1 MTQPAVTFRR
11 IFKSAI
17 TSKKVIQELI
27 TLMMVGELV
36 SPGREVWLVSPW
48 ITDVPLLD
56 NRAGSFDAVN
66 PEWGHREIRLA
77 DVAVQL
83 MSGGTAVRIVT
94 RPDDH
99 NEVFV
104 RRLEEAA
111 DAAAVRDLISVTMRE
126 RLHTKG
132 ILTSRGFLSGS
143 MNLTYS
149 GLDLN
154 EEFITYDTD
163 EQSLAVAR
171 LAFANYVEAP

>member
-1 MTQPAVTFRR
+1 MMPSVVTFRR

-27 TLMMVGELV
+27 TLMMIGELV
-36 SPGREVWLVSPW
+36 APGREAWIVSPW

-77 DVAVQL
+77 DIAVQL

-99 NEVFV
+99 NEVFL
-104 RRLEEAA
+104 RRLAESA
-111 DAAAVRDLISVTMRE
+111 DSAAVRDLLSITIRE

-154 EEFITYDTD
+154 EELITYGLLGRICGRF
-163 EQSLAVAR
+163 SVG
-171 LAFANYVEAP
+171 